1 MNEPRRE
8 GKNAGPAKSW
18 IAVLLMLAAAQVL
31 AQQTNAPSKTL
42 TFDQDPVGLPP
53 AGFAFDRTGQGPEGR
68 WVVRADPTSRKNHVL
83 VQESHDR
90 IDYRYPLAIAGEGEH
105 RDVALTV
112 RAKPISGEVDQGFGL
127 VWRYKDARNYYVAR
141 CNATEDNC
149 RIYRIVNGSRHLFQ
163 DKSVPVAKNVWH
175 VLKVEATGDHFVVW
189 FDGAKVLDAVD
200 DAFKDPGRVGL
211 WTKAD
216 SVIQFDDFTIEGR

>member
-1 MNEPRRE
+1 MKNPRSTR
-8 GKNAGPAKSW
+8 SW
-18 IAVLLMLAAAQVL
+18 IAVLLVLAAAQIR
-31 AQQTNAPSKTL
+31 AQQSDPTSKTL
-42 TFDQDPVGLPP
+42 NFDQDPVGSPP
-53 AGFAFDRTGQGPEGR
+53 AGFAFDRTGQGQEGQ
-68 WVVRADPTSRKNHVL
+68 WIVRADPTSHKNHVL

-90 IDYRYPLAIAGEGEH
+90 IDYRYPLAIANAGEY

-112 RAKPISGEVDQGFGL
+112 RARPISGEIDQGFGL

-141 CNATEDNC
+141 CNANEDNC

-163 DKSVPVAKNVWH
+163 AKSVPVAKNTWH
-175 VLKVEATGDHFVVW
+175 VLKVEATGDTFLVW
-189 FDGAKVLDAVD
+189 FDGTKVLDAID
-200 DAFKDPGRVGL
+200 DTFKDAGRVGL